1 MSMFNSL
8 LILIVIMTIAI
19 IGLLLFILLNH
30 YLLWRREKV
39 YQQNKDEWEDTLYSY
54 LADDISIDKAA
65 LKMKGDYYN
74 LWRLL
79 TPYLTNLK
87 GDDREKIVELVKEI
101 GMTDYFLNIARKSKR
116 RKKRVSAISA
126 LGKIGEKRVS
136 PFLKNMLNSKDTIEM
151 TFAAKAIA
159 DIGETNL
166 ILPVFRRMLTD
177 TYTTF
182 EGITEIAVRFGED
195 ICPPIKNIIQEWF
208 DGKRDLEESFGVS
221 IDQSL
226 SLLVDILGYYR
237 YTVAGLQLEK
247 ILEKSDNSEVIIHV
261 LKALST
267 MGYPVKISLN
277 PFIDHENWIIRSQA
291 TKYIGKI
298 KEDTYKE
305 KIKQL
310 LDDENWWVRFYAAQA
325 LYNLGE
331 VSYLESNSSFED
343 RKGEIS
349 RYILSKA

>member
-1 MSMFNSL
+1 MPMFNLL
-8 LILIVIMTIAI
+8 LILIIFMIIAI
-19 IGLLLFILLNH
+19 MGLLFFILLNH
-30 YLLWRREKV
+30 YLLWRRENI
-39 YQQNKDEWEDTLYSY
+39 YQQKKDEWEDTLYSY
-54 LADDISIDKAA
+54 LADDISIDEATA
-65 LKMKGDYYN
+65 KMKGDYFN

-87 GDDREKIVELVKEI
+87 GDDREKIVKLVQEI
-101 GMTDYFLNIARKSKR
+101 GLTDYFLNIARKGKR
-116 RKKRVSAISA
+116 RRKRVSAMSA
-126 LGKIGEKRVS
+126 LGKLGEKRVS
-136 PFLKNMLNSKDTIEM
+136 PFLQNMLNSKDTIEM

-159 DIGETNL
+159 DIGDTNL

-195 ICPPIKNIIQEWF
+195 ICPPIKNIIKEWL
-208 DGKRDLEESFGVS
+208 DGKRDLEESFGVP

-226 SLLVDILGYYR
+226 SLLVDTLGYYR
-237 YTVAGLQLEK
+237 FTEAGTQLEK
-247 ILEKSDNSEVIIHV
+247 ILEKSDDNEVIIHV

-267 MGYPVKISLN
+267 MGYPVTISLTS
-277 PFIDHENWIIRSQA
+277 FINHEDWIIRSQA

-298 KEDTYKE
+298 KDDTYKE
-305 KIKQL
+305 KIKKL
-310 LDDENWWVRFYAAQA
+310 LDDENWWVRFYAAKA
-325 LYNLGE
+325 LYNFGE
-331 VSYLESNSSFED
+331 LSYLELISSFED